1 MSESAKYI
9 LGIDLGTTH
18 SVLSYTEKHL
28 EDASVEIMPIP
39 QLTAPGQ
46 VESLNQLGSFIYQAS
61 EHEMGEGSR
70 SLPWTTTP
78 EALVGA
84 VARKLGSKT
93 PLRLVA
99 SAKSCYAIQRLTAV
113 RTSCQQVA
121 QRRSLRFH
129 HFAQLSCIFNILKMP
144 GITQTLSIR

>member
-46 VESLNQLGSFIYQAS
+46 VESLNQLAHSSIKQVN
-61 EHEMGEGSR
+61 MK
-70 SLPWTTTP
+70 WVK
-78 EALVGA
+78 ALVACLGQPHQKPLW
-84 VARKLGSKT
+84 AR
-93 PLRLVA
+93 
-99 SAKSCYAIQRLTAV
+99 
-113 RTSCQQVA
+113 
-121 QRRSLRFH
+121 
-129 HFAQLSCIFNILKMP
+129 
-144 GITQTLSIR
+144 